1 MEKFIY
7 QAILTPDEEGYSVEV
22 PDLPGCFTYG
32 DTYEDA
38 VYMAADAMKT
48 YMASLLTDGEQPP
61 RYTRHDCPDGS
72 ESVNVF
78 FETDQDYVI
87 DGETVSAA
95 QAARDLGVSKG
106 RITQMLN
113 AGLLEGYREGRRT
126 YISVNS
132 VAERKKAM
140 PRAGRPRKTLEA

>member
-48 YMASLLTDGEQPP
+48 YVASLLTDGEQPP
-61 RYTRHDCPDGS
+61 RYTRRDCPDGS

-78 FETDQDYVI
+78 FEADQDYVI

-132 VAERKKAM
+132 IAERKKTM

>member
-7 QAILTPDEEGYSVEV
+7 QAILTPDEDGYSVEV
-22 PDLPGCFTYG
+22 PNLPGCFTYG

-48 YMASLLTDGEQPP
+48 YVASLLMDGKQPP
-61 RYTRHDCPDGS
+61 RYTKYDCPNGS
-72 ESVNVF
+72 ECVNVF
-78 FETDQDYVI
+78 FETEQDYVI

-106 RITQMLN
+106 RITQMLD
-113 AGLLEGYREGRRT
+113 AGLLEGYRDGRQT

-132 VAERKKAM
+132 IAARKKEA
-140 PRAGRPRKTLEA
+140 PKAGRPRKAVKA